1 MQQAV
6 MQRHVMHHL
15 AMLLRVI
22 LPRVMLLPV
31 TQSRATLQLS
41 LGWKPLNRRGEIFGW
56 ISPRFFSV

>member
-15 AMLLRVI
+15 AMLLRVT

-31 TQSRATLQLS
+31 TQSRAKLQLS
-41 LGWKPLNRRGEIFGW
+41 LGWKPLNRRGRSLSG
-56 ISPRFFSV
+56 SPPFF